1 MYFGLSEEQV
11 SLQETIKKYLEDQA
25 PLEVIKEI
33 AAGDELKTIEIHNG
47 LLDLGISSLLVPEE
61 FGA

>member
-25 PLEVIKEI
+25 PLEVIKKI
-33 AAGDELKTIEIHNG
+33 AAGDELKTIEIHKG
-47 LLDLGISSLLVPEE
+47 
-61 FGA
+61 